1 MRMKKIHL
9 IFLSLIFVLGSF
21 GCAGQEKAPVGNT
34 VFTDEF
40 FSDVVEI
47 KDMACGHLIGEQ
59 MKPVM
64 EYLKGLTLTPTD
76 IRISTVNEN
85 GEVLFGPSVLTFVKS
100 DGTEVVFVR
109 NHAVLSNRADGCNYV
124 VAEGEN
130 LNAGLREA
138 SGN

>member
-1 MRMKKIHL
+1 M
-9 IFLSLIFVLGSF
+9 IFLSLIFVLCSF
-21 GCAGQEKAPVGNT
+21 GCAGQEKAPAGNT

-40 FSDVVEI
+40 FADVVEI

-76 IRISTVNEN
+76 IRISTVDEN
-85 GEVLFGPSVLTFVKS
+85 GEVLFGPSVLTFLKS

-109 NHAVLSNRADGCNYV
+109 NHATLSDLTNGCSYV
-124 VAEGEN
+124 IEEGEN
-130 LNAGLREA
+130 LDAGLREA